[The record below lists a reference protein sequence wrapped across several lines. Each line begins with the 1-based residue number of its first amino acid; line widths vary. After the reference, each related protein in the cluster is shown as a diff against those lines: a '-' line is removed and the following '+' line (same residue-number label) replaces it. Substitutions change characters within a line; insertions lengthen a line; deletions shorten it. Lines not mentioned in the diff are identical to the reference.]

1 MPIPETQLDTWSKQ
15 GSKTQS
21 QTTYATVKS
30 VLEDSNASYNDKSY
44 TSFLQ
49 GSYGNDTNIY
59 ADSDV
64 DVVMQLDSTFY
75 YEYNSLQMLEKVAF
89 DHAYPSNA
97 AYGFDEFK
105 THVLQQLQKKF
116 GNDVKPGKK
125 AIFIKGNENRRDAD
139 VLVCVKF
146 RYYVKFA
153 SMSDNLALE
162 GIYFFVPGIGRII
175 NYPKLHSDNCTTKH
189 QATKG
194 YFKPTVRIMKN
205 MRNNMISK
213 GLLQDGV
220 APSYFIEGLL
230 YNVPDDKFGTDYGN
244 TLVNCLRYIQEAD
257 RTKFTCANGVHELL
271 GMGPVNW
278 RNENCA
284 EYISA
289 AIDHWNNWA

>member
-30 VLEDSNASYNDKSY
+30 ALEDKAASYNDKSY
-44 TSFLQ
+44 VSFLQ

-64 DVVMQLDSTFY
+64 DVVMRLDSTFY
-75 YEYNSLQMLEKVAF
+75 YDIDSLQMLEKVAF
-89 DHAYPSNA
+89 DHAYPGTA
-97 AYGFDEFK
+97 AYGYNEFRAQ
-105 THVLQQLQKKF
+105 VVEQLQKKF
-116 GNDVKPGKK
+116 GDDVKPGKK
-125 AIFIKGNENRRDAD
+125 AIFIKGNGNRRDAD

-146 RYYVKFA
+146 RHYIKYVSA
-153 SMSDNLALE
+153 SDKLSLE
-162 GIYFFVPGIGRII
+162 GICFFVAGDGRIV
-175 NYPKLHSDNCTTKH
+175 NYPELHSDNCTAKH
-189 QATKG
+189 QATNG

-220 APSYFIEGLL
+220 APSYFIEGLF

-244 TLVNCLRYIQEAD
+244 TFVNSIKYIQGAD
-257 RTKFTCANGVHELL
+257 RTKF
-271 GMGPVNW
+271 
-278 RNENCA
+278 
-284 EYISA
+284 
-289 AIDHWNNWA
+289 